1 MGRRL
6 RPGTATLVGL
16 RWLASMG
23 PATIEAWAVAMGW
36 RQTTVYSHASR
47 LVAAGWAESQ
57 PMTQGTGSLIY
68 PTKAG
73 VQIARIDATPLAAPP
88 APSTW
93 AHCEACAWTGAW
105 LTARGRQMM
114 GPRELLA
121 CDDWH
126 AEVQWIERGGVRH
139 RGHRPDLVAGVAGR
153 GPLLPIEVELTTK
166 STQRLRA
173 ILNLHAG
180 WIAAGKARAVIY
192 VCETDRLAD
201 RVRREAK
208 RVGLSPERKTLR
220 VELLQTIRIAAADA
234 RRLPR
239 TKSLGGVP
247 EAEAAQC

>member
-16 RWLASMG
+16 RWLASVG

-36 RQTTVYSHASR
+36 KQTTVYSHASR

-73 VQIARIDATPLAAPP
+73 VEIARIDATPLAAPP

-105 LTARGRQMM
+105 LTACGRQMI

-121 CDDWH
+121 CEDWH

-139 RGHRPDLVAGVAGR
+139 RGHRPDLVAGANGS
-153 GPLLPIEVELTTK
+153 GLLLPNRGGVDNEVHAAFACDPQPACRVDRCRK
-166 STQRLRA
+166 SPCRDLRLR
-173 ILNLHAG
+173 
-180 WIAAGKARAVIY
+180 
-192 VCETDRLAD
+192 DR
-201 RVRREAK
+201 
-208 RVGLSPERKTLR
+208 
-220 VELLQTIRIAAADA
+220 QA
-234 RRLPR
+234 RRPR
-239 TKSLGGVP
+239 P
-247 EAEAAQC
+247 P